1 MVTTVSESTRL
12 WEKALLKI
20 NEKLDD
26 KKTYDEFFADSYIY
40 DINGDVITIVTRSKV
55 AKVLLVGQYFNLITS
70 VVNDLTNDTYKLNYL
85 SPEDLSRVSIT
96 EKSSISVLV
105 KEINRIIPSNM
116 KPLSYSTVTNW
127 LIKHGYLD
135 VIVTEDGR
143 KTKVPTDLGKSLGIS
158 TEQRFGSN
166 GEYTAVIYNA
176 NAQRFILDNL
186 LQV

>member
-1 MVTTVSESTRL
+1 MISELDPKKVSVALDWIKKLANGINPIDGSVLSDNDIVNNVHISRCLYFVAEILEKTAQKKISTAKQY
-12 WEKALLKI
+12 EK
-20 NEKLDD
+20 
-26 KKTYDEFFADSYIY
+26 EF
-40 DINGDVITIVTRSKV
+40 
-55 AKVLLVGQYFNLITS
+55 
-70 VVNDLTNDTYKLNYL
+70 YL
-85 SPEDLSRVSIT
+85 SPEDMSRVSIT

-105 KEINRIIPSNM
+105 KDINSIIPSNM